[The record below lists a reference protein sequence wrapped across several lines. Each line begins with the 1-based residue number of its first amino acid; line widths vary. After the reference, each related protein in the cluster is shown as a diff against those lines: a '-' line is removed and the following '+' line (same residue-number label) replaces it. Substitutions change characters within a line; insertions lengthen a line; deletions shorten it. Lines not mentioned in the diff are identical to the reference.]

1 MFLEFPLNYNE
12 HLKSQG
18 HTLQLFTKI
27 LCGLSITILMAPLLA
42 PDALAQTTDRRVV
55 VEKVPTLTNIY
66 KVSAAKTHS
75 GLPVPRFV
83 SLKYGRVNG
92 RQGPS
97 LRHPILWQYQR
108 KGLPLVVVAEMDIWR
123 KVRDIHGDESWVRS
137 SSLSG
142 TRMVLA
148 NEEVSLRKQPK
159 DNARISAVADL
170 NALLEL
176 EECNDKQWC
185 KVKSDSGLKGW
196 THSDVLWGAD
206 PL

>member
-1 MFLEFPLNYNE
+1 MFLEFNAQILPTLE
-12 HLKSQG
+12 LQG
-18 HTLQLFTKI
+18 PTLQTFTRL
-27 LCGLSITILMAPLLA
+27 LCGISFALLIAPLA
-42 PDALAQTTDRRVV
+42 TSQTSERRVV
-55 VEKVPTLTNIY
+55 VEKVPTLQDIY
-66 KVSAAKTHS
+66 KVSASRTHS

-142 TRMVLA
+142 TRMVLV
-148 NEEVSLRKQPK
+148 NEEVSLHKYPK
-159 DNARISAVADL
+159 DSARISAVADP

-176 EECNDKQWC
+176 EECNDKNWC
-185 KVKSDSGLKGW
+185 KVKSGSGLKGW
-196 THSDVLWGAD
+196 THRAVLWGAN